1 MIFDNLNFLTWWW
14 WYFAHFSANIWHHK
28 TPANHESIFHIMI
41 IVADW
46 LATNKD
52 VSLMRSRS
60 PNQLH
65 LCQVKTE
72 YCQKKQKTTTTP
84 GTQQSASASAW
95 VQKCLQLSSP
105 QRWCSTHSSS
115 PSQSPCPCVQG
126 ALLVQK
132 SQSRVVPVPFP
143 EPKRLRWCLICEST
157 DFIQNRT
164 RFFM

>member
-1 MIFDNLNFLTWWW
+1 
-14 WYFAHFSANIWHHK
+14 
-28 TPANHESIFHIMI
+28 MI

-52 VSLMRSRS
+52 ISLMRSRS

-65 LCQVKTE
+65 LWQQVIAK
-72 YCQKKQKTTTTP
+72 CRQKSKKSKTTP

-157 DFIQNRT
+157 DFIQYCSKFSIYWEQNINNEVNWPPLDLNLSR
-164 RFFM
+164 